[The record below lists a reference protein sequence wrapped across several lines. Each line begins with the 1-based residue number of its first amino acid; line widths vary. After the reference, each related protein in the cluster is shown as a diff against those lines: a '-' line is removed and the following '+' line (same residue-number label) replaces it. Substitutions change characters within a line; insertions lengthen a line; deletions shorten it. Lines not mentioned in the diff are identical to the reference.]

1 MGVFNILFLSS
12 LTYMI
17 VGISLGAVAL
27 LVVLYFLVIRNK
39 KLERQIRELDR
50 RYDYLHTLLVGQD
63 NKYIK
68 RLDYISQVNLL
79 YGDIHDKHLKRYQV
93 LHEEKDV
100 YCAKKMKE
108 LKDLV
113 LSKKYTIAREE
124 INNVKKIIADFEEEI
139 LTLNDD
145 LQKIIRPEE
154 ECNHI
159 FLEVKE
165 NYRLI
170 RNEYSMHEEELKL
183 IKDSYQTVFKY
194 VEELFKKFDNY
205 VDSANYDDATNVIPQ
220 IQKVLKELENINKVS
235 PELVNLADRTLPDKL
250 TELENE
256 YKKLNE
262 EAVPVHHLLNART
275 IESLKSSLDETIAN
289 LKNFVYRDEKEKMT
303 AMIKEIDG
311 YFASFIVERDA
322 KKEFEKDVDEI
333 YGKVTNLEKSF
344 IKLCN
349 SIPKI
354 KKFYM
359 LEEDKIAQRNDIQ
372 KHINKIGVSK
382 RALDT
387 FIHSAIKQPYSI
399 LLKKTTELKNEAV
412 EIEKEMEIF
421 RHYLFSLKQ
430 DAEDAHDLIF
440 TMYYRVRKYEKIIR
454 DASIPKFES
463 KYKEKI
469 EEIYKHLEII
479 NTTVAIL
486 PIDVKKI
493 NESVTYLKFTGE
505 STLNQ
510 IEQESNTMKMAES
523 AILYLN
529 AKRLSSIEVK
539 TILEQSEKMF
549 FDGEFER
556 AYDESANIVYRSS
569 HEVEKR

>member
-1 MGVFNILFLSS
+1 
-12 LTYMI
+12 MI
-17 VGISLGAVAL
+17 VGISVGATIL
-27 LVVLYFLVIRNK
+27 LILFYFLIFRNK
-39 KLERQIRELDR
+39 KLERQVRELER

-93 LHEEKDV
+93 LHDEKDA
-100 YCAKKMKE
+100 YCAKKMKDLKE
-108 LKDLV
+108 LIT
-113 LSKKYTIAREE
+113 SKKYNVAREE
-124 INNVKKIIADFEEEI
+124 LNNVKKIISEFEQEI
-139 LTLNDD
+139 ISLNDD

-165 NYRLI
+165 HYRLI
-170 RNEYSMHEEELKL
+170 RNEYSMHESELGL
-183 IKDSYQTVFKY
+183 LKDSYNAVFKY
-194 VEELFKKFDNY
+194 VEDLFKKFDNY
-205 VDSANYDDATNVIPQ
+205 VDSANYDDATNIIPQ
-220 IQKVLKELENINKVS
+220 IQKVLKELENINKVI
-235 PELVNLADRTLPDKL
+235 PELVTLADRTLPNRL
-250 TELENE
+250 SELEAE

-262 EAVPVHHLLNART
+262 EKVPVQHFIKEET
-275 IESLKSSLDETIAN
+275 IVSLKNALDTTVKN
-289 LKNFVYRDEKEKMT
+289 LKNFTYRNEKEKMNN
-303 AMIKEIDG
+303 MIKIIDE
-311 YFASFIVERDA
+311 YFANFVVERDA
-322 KKEFEKDVDEI
+322 KREFEQDVDEI
-333 YGKVTNLEKSF
+333 YAKVTNLEKSF

-359 LEEDKIAQRNDIQ
+359 LENDKVAQRNDIQ

-382 RALDT
+382 RSLDT
-387 FIHSAIKQPYSI
+387 FIHSSIKQPYSI
-399 LLKKTTELKNEAV
+399 LLKKTTELKLEASQ
-412 EIEKEMEIF
+412 IEKEMEGF

-430 DAEDAHDLIF
+430 DVEDAHDLIF
-440 TMYYRVRKYEKIIR
+440 SIYYRVRKYEKIIR
-454 DASIPKFES
+454 DASIPNFAN
-463 KYKEKI
+463 KYKEKL

-479 NTTVAIL
+479 NTTVTIL

-529 AKRLSSIEVK
+529 PKRLSSIETR

-549 FDGEFER
+549 FDGEFEK
-556 AYDESANIVYRSS
+556 AYDETVNIVYRNS
-569 HEVEKR
+569 HEAEKR